1 MSVRVNINTAQ
12 IAARIEGAAQR
23 AVAIT
28 AEQMLADIN
37 NYVPQD
43 QSVLINSSLIGTTL
57 PQVTMRDTTKEEQ
70 KILDEAPGSDPEN
83 GKLVWSTPYARFLY
97 HGVVMVDPK
106 TGSPYARKR
115 QTKVVLKPEK
125 PLDFNKQNNPNAG
138 SHWCERA
145 YADHHED
152 WERIYQE
159 ALRKELENGGT
170 G

>member
-1 MSVRVNINTAQ
+1 MSVRVNINSSQ
-12 IAARIEGAAQR
+12 IATKIRGASQR

-28 AEQMLADIN
+28 AQQMLADIN
-37 NYVPQD
+37 NYVPDD
-43 QSVLINSSLIGTTL
+43 QGMLKNSSEIH
-57 PQVTMRDTTKEEQ
+57 
-70 KILDEAPGSDPEN
+70 SDYAA

-106 TGSPYARKR
+106 TGSPYAREG

-138 SHWCERA
+138 SYWCERA